1 MKKTDL
7 DEFSFKEGEV
17 LLLDKPLEWTSF
29 DVVAKVRNIIR
40 KKEGKV
46 KVGHAGTLDPL
57 ATGLLIL
64 CTGKKTKTIES
75 YQAQQKEYTGEIT
88 LGATTPSFDGETEVD
103 QTYDIAHIDQSLIEE
118 TVAKFTGEIDQIPP
132 MFSAVKVDGKRLYKH
147 ARKGQ
152 VVEIEPRKI
161 TIHEFEITNIDLPK
175 LEFRVVCSKGTY
187 IRSLAR
193 DFGKAL
199 NAGAYLS
206 ALRRTKIGDFDVDNA
221 YIVDEFVA
229 LFDELLT
236 AKKKDSD
243 TNK

>member
-1 MKKTDL
+1 MKKTNL
-7 DEFSFKEGEV
+7 NELLFKEGEV

-29 DVVAKVRNIIR
+29 DVVAKVRNLIR

-64 CTGKKTKTIES
+64 CTGKKTKTIEA

-88 LGATTPSFDGETEVD
+88 LGATTPSFDAETEVN
-103 QTYDIAHIDQSLIEE
+103 QTFDIAHIDESMIQE
-118 TVAKFTGEIDQIPP
+118 TVQRFVGDIDQIPP

-152 VVEIEPRKI
+152 VVEIDPRKI
-161 TIHEFEITNIDLPK
+161 TIHAFEIIDITLPT
-175 LEFRVVCSKGTY
+175 LRFRVVCSKGTY

-193 DFGKAL
+193 DFGKAM

-206 ALRRTKIGDFDVDNA
+206 ALRRTKIGDFEVNDA
-221 YIVDEFVA
+221 YTVEEFMT
-229 LFDELLT
+229 LFEHLQT
-236 AKKKDSD
+236 PAKGASD
-243 TNK
+243 AK

>member
-1 MKKTDL
+1 
-7 DEFSFKEGEV
+7 V
-17 LLLDKPLEWTSF
+17 
-29 DVVAKVRNIIR
+29 
-40 KKEGKV
+40 
-46 KVGHAGTLDPL
+46 
-57 ATGLLIL
+57 
-64 CTGKKTKTIES
+64 
-75 YQAQQKEYTGEIT
+75 
-88 LGATTPSFDGETEVD
+88 
-103 QTYDIAHIDQSLIEE
+103 
-118 TVAKFTGEIDQIPP
+118 
-132 MFSAVKVDGKRLYKH
+132 
-147 ARKGQ
+147 Q